1 MLELPFDL
9 RKMIID
15 RMDSKTRCMFGGVSF
30 ECFQDFCS
38 SMDCIQRIRIN
49 STTNG
54 YKIVIYYRSKS
65 YFSIGISKIDETN
78 TLTYFLLKGSDKFC
92 WEQKENIE
100 FRTVVIDF
108 FNTVFSRCR
117 KTLKNLEIY
126 VTDFPTTKINIRNF
140 ENLQK
145 IRLMINNSA
154 DLLDSGFV
162 RFEQILSASKNPVIL
177 SNTKLKIDQI
187 LRIPQLYI
195 NQMELT
201 EQDVLEY
208 LIFLKNL
215 KTPERRYLT
224 INMRYQKNPFNFTIK
239 QKIKEIFENERPMIE
254 VESIDQDEF
263 EVLGK
268 NERQTIQVKFKV
280 NGLLEISLQD
290 PSVFLSHFVRI
301 IL

>member
-1 MLELPFDL
+1 
-9 RKMIID
+9 
-15 RMDSKTRCMFGGVSF
+15 
-30 ECFQDFCS
+30 
-38 SMDCIQRIRIN
+38 
-49 STTNG
+49 
-54 YKIVIYYRSKS
+54 
-65 YFSIGISKIDETN
+65 
-78 TLTYFLLKGSDKFC
+78 
-92 WEQKENIE
+92 
-100 FRTVVIDF
+100 
-108 FNTVFSRCR
+108 
-117 KTLKNLEIY
+117 
-126 VTDFPTTKINIRNF
+126 
-140 ENLQK
+140 
-145 IRLMINNSA
+145 MINNSA